1 MTADML
7 QSACSQGQM
16 PQRNIC
22 LVAYKF
28 RSLLSQSVALGL
40 LLWLSPLACALRMCA
55 SSPHPCCLVALQL
68 LEAEKARVK
77 RDFERRE
84 GTVEVKKKV
93 SI

>member
-1 MTADML
+1 
-7 QSACSQGQM
+7 
-16 PQRNIC
+16 
-22 LVAYKF
+22 
-28 RSLLSQSVALGL
+28 
-40 LLWLSPLACALRMCA
+40 MCA

-93 SI
+93 GI